1 VRVAVILFRGFAAG
15 SNFDAIGVRDEGED
29 VVSRDGMDRLDVLR
43 VSRFAELNRRYVVVY
58 IG

>member
-1 VRVAVILFRGFAAG
+1 MRVAVILFRGFAAG
-15 SNFDAIGVRDEGED
+15 SNVEAIAVRNEGED

-43 VSRFAELNRRYVVVY
+43 VSRFAELNQRYVAVY